1 MYTIK
6 KSLLCL
12 VTFLF
17 IFSCNNVKDNYNT
30 FVSIKTSLGDI
41 KVRLYDDT
49 PVHRD
54 NFIRLVNS
62 HFYEGISFHRVIK
75 DFMIQAGDVSTKPV
89 VPNND
94 NDTLK
99 TYTLPSEFRNH
110 LFHKKGALAAARQG
124 NDVNPEM
131 RSSGTQFYIVEGVR
145 YTDAELDQV
154 EQKINNNLK
163 QARFIKLIKE
173 LSDSSR
179 ISGLN
184 LTQAEIQ
191 EKATIRLFEMMSRL
205 GEYKITQ
212 DQRDIYK
219 TAGGTPFLDGT
230 YTVFGE
236 VSEGL
241 DVIDKIARA
250 ETDQSDRPLTDIKIL
265 KMKLV
270 KK

>member
-1 MYTIK
+1 
-6 KSLLCL
+6 
-12 VTFLF
+12 
-17 IFSCNNVKDNYNT
+17 VKDNYNT

-41 KVRLYDDT
+41 KVMLYDDT
-49 PVHRD
+49 PIHRD

-62 HFYEGISFHRVIK
+62 RFYEDISFHRVIK

-89 VPNND
+89 VPDNN

-99 TYTLPSEFRNH
+99 TYTLPSEFRNN
-110 LFHKKGALAAARQG
+110 LFHKKGALSAARQA
-124 NDVNPEM
+124 NEVNPEM

-154 EQKINNNLK
+154 VQKINNNLK
-163 QARFIKLIKE
+163 QTRFIKLMKD

-191 EKATIRLFEMMSRL
+191 EKASLRLFEMMSRL
-205 GEYKITQ
+205 REYNLTR

-219 TAGGTPFLDGT
+219 TIGGTPFLDGT

-236 VSEGL
+236 VTEGL
-241 DVIDKIARA
+241 DVVDKIARA
-250 ETDQSDRPLTDIKIL
+250 ETDKSDRPLTDIKIL

>member
-1 MYTIK
+1 M
-6 KSLLCL
+6 
-12 VTFLF
+12 TFLF

-41 KVRLYDDT
+41 KIRLYDDT
-49 PVHRD
+49 PIHRD

-62 HFYEGISFHRVIK
+62 HFYDGISFHRVIK
-75 DFMIQAGDVSTKPV
+75 DFMMQAGDVSTKPAG
-89 VPNND
+89 PNNN

-99 TYTLPSEFRNH
+99 TYTLPSEFKNH
-110 LFHKKGALAAARQG
+110 LFHKKGALAAARQA
-124 NDVNPEM
+124 NEVNPEM

-145 YTDAELDQV
+145 YTDTDLDQA

-163 QARFIKLIKE
+163 QACFIKLMKE
-173 LSDSSR
+173 FSDSSR

-191 EKATIRLFEMMSRL
+191 EKASLRLFEIMSRL

-212 DQRDIYK
+212 DQRNIYK
-219 TAGGTPFLDGT
+219 TIGGTPFLDGT

-236 VSEGL
+236 VTAGL
-241 DVIDKIARA
+241 DVVDKIARA
-250 ETDQSDRPLTDIKIL
+250 ETDKSDRPLTDIKIL